1 MSDQLTLNDLGRP
14 LQDTTFIVVDLE
26 TTGGSPTTS
35 AITEI
40 GAVKVQAGEVLGEFR
55 TFVNPGGPIPVFI
68 TVLTGI
74 TDSMVALAPS
84 IGSAL
89 PAFLEFCNNADNAV
103 LVAHNAP
110 FDIGFLK
117 AACAQL
123 KIEWPHF
130 ETLDTAKL
138 ARTILGKDEVKDCKL
153 GTLAPFFGA
162 ETTPNHRALDDARAT
177 VDVLHGLISRLGNIG
192 VTTLPDLK
200 AFSHRVTP
208 AQKKKKYLAEDI
220 PATCGVYIFKD
231 IKGVP
236 LYVGV
241 SNNLRNR
248 VRSYFTA
255 SEQRRR
261 IIDMIAIAESVETI
275 VCRTP
280 LEASVLELR
289 LIEEFQPRI
298 NRRSKQQS
306 KSHWIH
312 LTRERFP
319 RLAIARGIEK
329 INDNWIG
336 PFTSRSQAQ
345 LAIEAVY
352 EVLPLRQC
360 TPRIT
365 PASQQKS
372 SACALAGMG
381 KCGAPCIGDQST
393 EDYEA
398 IVDVVRNLF
407 AIDASLIVGKAN
419 ERMKELALEERYE
432 EAIEVRNRLTAFLRG
447 GSRGERLRAFVDLP
461 QILTAL
467 ATDAGGWEFT
477 CIRYGRFAGALI
489 SDPGYS
495 PQLTIDS
502 LLVLS
507 ERVEPRDRILPAS
520 SHEEAERLLRYLD
533 TPGMRLVEVQGEWI
547 GQTRGSQAHRHA
559 IEALALPAE
568 SIDSAKGIERASR
581 RGSDG
586 RPITIPS
593 RIALRDLAGNS
604 EDIEWKL
611 SPENKPR
618 D

>member
-1 MSDQLTLNDLGRP
+1 MNAERAMSDQLSLQDLGRP
-14 LQDTTFIVVDLE
+14 LHETTFIVVDLE
-26 TTGGSPTTS
+26 TTGGSPATS

-40 GAVKVQAGEVLGEFR
+40 GAVKVRSGEVLGEFR

-68 TVLTGI
+68 TILTGI
-74 TDSMVALAPS
+74 TDSMVALAPG
-84 IGSAL
+84 IESAL
-89 PAFLEFCNNADNAV
+89 PAFLEFCDNADNAV

-123 KIEWPHF
+123 KIEWPNY

-138 ARTILGKDEVKDCKL
+138 ARTILSKDEVKDCKL

-162 ETTPNHRALDDARAT
+162 TTTPNHRALDDARAT
-177 VDVLHGLISRLGNIG
+177 VDVLHGLISRLGNLG
-192 VTTLPDLK
+192 VSTLPDLR
-200 AFSHRVTP
+200 AFSHRITP

-220 PATCGVYIFKD
+220 PSTCGVYIFKD
-231 IKGVP
+231 IEGVP

-275 VCRTP
+275 ICRTP

-298 NRRSKQQS
+298 NRRSKHQS
-306 KSHWIH
+306 KSHWVH

-319 RLAIARGIEK
+319 RLTIARGIEK
-329 INDNWIG
+329 IDDEWIG
-336 PFTSRSQAQ
+336 PFSSRGDAQ
-345 LAIEAVY
+345 LAIECVY
-352 EVLPLRQC
+352 EVLPIRQC

-365 PASQQKS
+365 IASQKKS

-381 KCGAPCIGDQST
+381 KCGAPCIDDQSA

-398 IVDVVRNLF
+398 IVDVARHLF
-407 AIDASLIVGKAN
+407 TLDASLVVDRAN
-419 ERMKELALEERYE
+419 IRMRELAIEERFE
-432 EAIEVRNRLTAFLRG
+432 EAIEVRNRLTSFLRAS
-447 GSRGERLRAFVDLP
+447 SRAERLRAFVKLP
-461 QILTAL
+461 QIITAL
-467 ATDAGGWEFT
+467 PTSDGGWEFT

-489 SDPGYS
+489 GDPGYA

-502 LLVLS
+502 LLLLS
-507 ERVEPRDRILPAS
+507 DPVSHRERILPAS
-520 SHEEAERLLRYLD
+520 SHEEVERLLRYVE
-533 TPGMRLVEVQGEWI
+533 TPGLRLVEVL
-547 GQTRGSQAHRHA
+547 GQWSAPARGAQAHRHA
-559 IEALALPAE
+559 LEALELAIPAV
-568 SIDSAKGIERASR
+568 KPTG
-581 RGSDG
+581 GGHDG
-586 RPITIPS
+586 RPIPLRS
-593 RIALRDLAGNS
+593 RIALGES
-604 EDIEWKL
+604 G
-611 SPENKPR
+611 S
-618 D
+618 

>member
-1 MSDQLTLNDLGRP
+1 MSDQLSLQDIGRP
-14 LQDTTFIVVDLE
+14 LHETTFIVVDLE
-26 TTGGSPTTS
+26 TTGGSPATS

-40 GAVKVQAGEVLGEFR
+40 GAVKVRAGEVLGEFR

-74 TDSMVALAPS
+74 TDSMVALAPG
-84 IGSAL
+84 IESAL
-89 PAFLEFCNNADNAV
+89 PAFLEFCDNADNAV

-117 AACAQL
+117 AASAQL
-123 KIEWPHF
+123 KIEWPNY

-138 ARTILGKDEVKDCKL
+138 ARTILSKDEVKDCKL

-162 ETTPNHRALDDARAT
+162 ATTPNHRALDDARAT
-177 VDVLHGLISRLGNIG
+177 VDVLHGLISRLGNLG
-192 VTTLPDLK
+192 VSTLVDLRE
-200 AFSHRVTP
+200 FSHRVTP
-208 AQKKKKYLAEDI
+208 AQKKKKYLAENI

-231 IKGVP
+231 NKGVP

-275 VCRTP
+275 ICRTP

-306 KSHWIH
+306 KSHWVH

-319 RLAIARGIEK
+319 RLTIARGIEK
-329 INDNWIG
+329 IDDQWIG
-336 PFTSRSQAQ
+336 PFASRGDAQ
-345 LAIEAVY
+345 LAIECVY
-352 EVLPLRQC
+352 EALPLRQC

-365 PASQQKS
+365 IASQKKS

-381 KCGAPCIGDQST
+381 KCGAPCIGDQSA

-398 IVDVVRNLF
+398 IVDVTRHLF
-407 AIDASLIVGKAN
+407 THDASLVVDRAN
-419 ERMKELALEERYE
+419 IRMRELASEERFE
-432 EAIEVRNRLTAFLRG
+432 EAIEVRNRLTSFLRAS
-447 GSRGERLRAFVDLP
+447 SRAERLRAFVRLP
-461 QILTAL
+461 QIITAL
-467 ATDAGGWEFT
+467 PTPECGWEFT

-489 SDPGYS
+489 GDPGYA

-502 LLVLS
+502 LLLLS
-507 ERVEPRDRILPAS
+507 DPVTPSNCILPAS
-520 SHEEAERLLRYLD
+520 SHEEVEKILRYVE
-533 TPGMRLVEVQGEWI
+533 TPGLRLVEVHDEWSAPV
-547 GQTRGSQAHRHA
+547 RGSQAHRHA
-559 IEALALPAE
+559 LE
-568 SIDSAKGIERASR
+568 SLEIAIPTVKPTG
-581 RGSDG
+581 GGHDG
-586 RPITIPS
+586 RPIPLKS
-593 RIALRDLAGNS
+593 RIALS
-604 EDIEWKL
+604 E
-611 SPENKPR
+611 
-618 D
+618 

>member
-1 MSDQLTLNDLGRP
+1 MSDQLSLQDLGRP
-14 LQDTTFIVVDLE
+14 LHETTFIVVDLE
-26 TTGGSPTTS
+26 TTGGSPATS

-40 GAVKVQAGEVLGEFR
+40 GAVKVRAGEVLGEFR

-74 TDSMVALAPS
+74 TDSMVALAPG
-84 IGSAL
+84 IESAL
-89 PAFLEFCNNADNAV
+89 PAFLEFCDNADNAV

-117 AACAQL
+117 AASAQL
-123 KIEWPHF
+123 KIEWPNY

-138 ARTILGKDEVKDCKL
+138 ARTILSKDEVKDCKL

-162 ETTPNHRALDDARAT
+162 ATTPNHRALDDARAT
-177 VDVLHGLISRLGNIG
+177 VDVLHGLISRLGNLG
-192 VTTLPDLK
+192 VSTLSDLRE
-200 AFSHRVTP
+200 FSHRVTP

-231 IKGVP
+231 NKGVP

-275 VCRTP
+275 ICRTP

-306 KSHWIH
+306 KSHWVH

-319 RLAIARGIEK
+319 RLTVARGIEK
-329 INDNWIG
+329 IDDQWIG
-336 PFTSRSQAQ
+336 PFASRSDAQ
-345 LAIEAVY
+345 LAIECVY

-365 PASQQKS
+365 IASQKKS

-393 EDYEA
+393 DDYEA
-398 IVDVVRNLF
+398 IVDVARHLF
-407 AIDASLIVGKAN
+407 TLDASLVVDRAN
-419 ERMKELALEERYE
+419 IRMRELASEERFE
-432 EAIEVRNRLTAFLRG
+432 EAIEVRNRLTSFLRAS
-447 GSRGERLRAFVDLP
+447 SRAERLRAFVRLP
-461 QILTAL
+461 QIITAL
-467 ATDAGGWEFT
+467 PTPEGGWEFT
-477 CIRYGRFAGALI
+477 CIRYGRFAGALM
-489 SDPGYS
+489 SDPGYA

-502 LLVLS
+502 LLLLS
-507 ERVEPRDRILPAS
+507 DPVTPSSRILPAS
-520 SHEEAERLLRYLD
+520 SHEEVERILRYVE
-533 TPGMRLVEVQGEWI
+533 TPGLRLVEVQEEWSAPV
-547 GQTRGSQAHRHA
+547 RGSQAHRHA
-559 IEALALPAE
+559 LEALEIAIPT
-568 SIDSAKGIERASR
+568 IKPTG
-581 RGSDG
+581 GGHDG
-586 RPITIPS
+586 RPLLRKS
-593 RIALRDLAGNS
+593 RIALTD
-604 EDIEWKL
+604 
-611 SPENKPR
+611 
-618 D
+618 

>member
-1 MSDQLTLNDLGRP
+1 MSDQLSLQDLGRP
-14 LQDTTFIVVDLE
+14 LRDTTFIVVDLE
-26 TTGGSPTTS
+26 TTGGSPATS

-40 GAVKVQAGEVLGEFR
+40 GAVKVRSGEVLGEFR

-74 TDSMVALAPS
+74 TDSMVALAPG
-84 IGSAL
+84 IESAL
-89 PAFLEFCNNADNAV
+89 PAFLEFCDNADNAV

-117 AACAQL
+117 AASAQL
-123 KIEWPHF
+123 KIEWPNY

-138 ARTILGKDEVKDCKL
+138 ARTILSKDEVKDCKL

-162 ETTPNHRALDDARAT
+162 TTTPNHRALDDARAT
-177 VDVLHGLISRLGNIG
+177 VDVLHGLISRLGNLG
-192 VTTLPDLK
+192 VSTLPDLR
-200 AFSHRVTP
+200 AFSHRITP
-208 AQKKKKYLAEDI
+208 AQKKKKYLAENI
-220 PATCGVYIFKD
+220 PSTCGVYIFKD

-275 VCRTP
+275 ICRTP

-298 NRRSKQQS
+298 NRRSKHQS
-306 KSHWIH
+306 KSYWVH

-329 INDNWIG
+329 INDEWIG
-336 PFTSRSQAQ
+336 PFFSRRDAQ
-345 LAIEAVY
+345 LAVECVY
-352 EVLPLRQC
+352 EVLPIRQC

-365 PASQQKS
+365 LASQKKS

-381 KCGAPCIGDQST
+381 KCGAPCIDDQST

-398 IVDVVRNLF
+398 IVDVARHLF
-407 AIDASLIVGKAN
+407 TVEASLVVDRAN
-419 ERMKELALEERYE
+419 IRMRELAMEERFE
-432 EAIEVRNRLTAFLRG
+432 EAIEVRNRLTSFLRAS
-447 GSRGERLRAFVDLP
+447 SRAERLRAFVQLP
-461 QILTAL
+461 QFIAAL
-467 ATDAGGWEFT
+467 PTPDGGWEFT

-489 SDPGYS
+489 GDPGYA

-502 LLVLS
+502 LLLLS
-507 ERVEPRDRILPAS
+507 EPVAPSERILPAS
-520 SHEEAERLLRYLD
+520 SHEEVEKLLRYVE
-533 TPGMRLVEVQGEWI
+533 TPGLRLVEVL
-547 GQTRGSQAHRHA
+547 GQWCAPARGAQAHRHA
-559 IEALALPAE
+559 LEALELAIPTV
-568 SIDSAKGIERASR
+568 KPTG
-581 RGSDG
+581 GGHDG
-586 RPITIPS
+586 RPISRRS
-593 RIALRDLAGNS
+593 RIALGEPS
-604 EDIEWKL
+604 
-611 SPENKPR
+611 S
-618 D
+618 